1 MNAYEEYKAAV
12 ASITPEESARVAA
25 LFERMGERAKERKE
39 DQKDLDHLRVK
50 YDHLLDK
57 RERMLFCAGATD
69 PSASEYARGLARSRL
84 ERTKA
89 WRGNEYDI
97 MLTKRNI
104 EYLER
109 ED

>member
-1 MNAYEEYKAAV
+1 MNAYEEYKAAM
-12 ASITPEESARVAA
+12 ASITPEEAAKVAA
-25 LFERMGERAKERKE
+25 LFQRMGERAKERKD
-39 DQKDLDHLRVK
+39 DQKALDLLRVK

-57 RERMLFCAGATD
+57 RARMLFCAGATD
-69 PSASEYARGLARSRL
+69 PSASEYARGLARAKL

-104 EYLER
+104 EYLGR